1 MFKTPV
7 LLFSLFLALGLV
19 LSSFIS
25 PKTSISGNQ
34 ARDSS
39 FPLTIIK
46 ARGFKGTPVTTQ
58 NQNFRF
64 ITGLENDHYF
74 QDSSNRFVNFYL
86 ETRLTNTRT
95 QRVRVPLNIAI
106 VLDRSGSMNGVK
118 MGYAKKAAKEI
129 ISRLFPED
137 FVSLVI
143 YDNTVDSLQPPVQV
157 VNKEKIYAQVDR
169 IFPRGST
176 NLWGGTEMGYAF
188 VQRNYKSGY
197 INRVLLISDGLA
209 NTGLT
214 DSLIIH
220 QKVEGFKE
228 NGISLSTFGVGL
240 DYNETLMTDMAE
252 TGEGNYY
259 FIDAPQKMAAIFSRE
274 LEGLMNIAGREA
286 EVRIRMP
293 QGVSLESGYPLEYS
307 VKGDE
312 VFIKLRDIYL
322 HDTKAAL
329 LRFRLDRNI
338 NGPLHFN
345 STLQYKEAGMDQTRT
360 ATHDNVLTPIRS
372 REEFLTHYNRKV
384 LEQTVLFTVN
394 ERMERAMMEVDRGNQ
409 KKAEGLVRENST
421 YLKAH
426 SYLFSESVELQ
437 KMDSTV
443 SQYITRLAVAK
454 SQNADSL
461 KRLQKTHR
469 AINYQIRNKK
479 GSGQW

>member
-7 LLFSLFLALGLV
+7 LLLCLFLAMGLV
-19 LSSFIS
+19 FSSFIS
-25 PKTSISGNQ
+25 PQAKIFSIE
-34 ARDSS
+34 AKDSS
-39 FPLTIIK
+39 FPLTAIK
-46 ARGFKGTPVTTQ
+46 ARGFKGTPVSTQ
-58 NQNFRF
+58 NPNFRF
-64 ITGLENDHYF
+64 LTGLENDHYY
-74 QDSSNRFVNFYL
+74 QDSANRFVNFYI
-86 ETRLTNTRT
+86 ETRLTTSRT
-95 QRVRVPLNIAI
+95 QRIRVPLNISI
-106 VLDRSGSMNGVK
+106 VLDRSGSMNGIK

-129 ISRLFPED
+129 ISRLLPED

-188 VQRNYKSGY
+188 VQRNYKPGY

-220 QKVEGFKE
+220 EKVDGFKE
-228 NGISLSTFGVGL
+228 SGITLSTFGVGL

-259 FIDAPQKMAAIFSRE
+259 FIDAPQKMNVIFSRE

-286 EVRIRMP
+286 EIRIRMP
-293 QGVSLESGYPLEYS
+293 QGVRLESGYPLEYS
-307 VKGDE
+307 VKENE
-312 VFIKLRDIYL
+312 VTIKLRDIYL

-329 LRFRLDRNI
+329 LRFRLDRNS
-338 NGPLHFN
+338 NGPLHFI
-345 STLQYKEAGMDQTRT
+345 STLQYKEAGTDQIRT

-409 KKAEGLVRENST
+409 KRAETLVRENSS

-426 SYLFSESVELQ
+426 SYLFSESMELQ

-443 SQYITRLAVAK
+443 NQYITRLAVAK
-454 SQNADSL
+454 TQNADSV

-479 GSGQW
+479 GGNSE

>member
-1 MFKTPV
+1 MFKTSI
-7 LLFSLFLALGLV
+7 LFFSLLLVGGLL
-19 LSSFIS
+19 LSAYTSS
-25 PKTSISGNQ
+25 PANEFYND

-39 FPLTIIK
+39 FPLITIK
-46 ARGFKGTPVTTQ
+46 ARGFKGTPVTTE
-58 NQNFRF
+58 NHNFKF
-64 ITGLENDHYF
+64 LTGLENDHYF

-86 ETRLTNTRT
+86 EARLTNAR
-95 QRVRVPLNIAI
+95 QKMVRVPLNIAI
-106 VLDRSGSMNGVK
+106 VLDRSGSMNGIK

-129 ISRLFPED
+129 ISRLLPED
-137 FVSLVI
+137 YVSLVI

-188 VQRNYKSGY
+188 VQRNYKPGY

-220 QKVEGFKE
+220 QKVDGFKE
-228 NGISLSTFGVGL
+228 YGITLSTFGVGL

-259 FIDAPQKMAAIFSRE
+259 FIDAPQKTAAIFSRE

-293 QGVSLESGYPLEYS
+293 RGVHLESGYPLEYT

-312 VFIKLRDIYL
+312 VFIKLRDIYI

-329 LRFRLDRNI
+329 FRFRLDRNI
-338 NGPLHFN
+338 NGPLHFI
-345 STLQYKEAGMDQTRT
+345 STLQYKEAGTDQTRT

-372 REEFLTHYNRKV
+372 KEEFLTHYNRKV

-409 KKAEGLVRENST
+409 KRAESLVRENVSF
-421 YLKAH
+421 LKAH
-426 SYLFSESVELQ
+426 HYLFSESIELQ
-437 KMDSTV
+437 KMDSIV
-443 SQYITRLAVAK
+443 SQYITRLAWAK
-454 SQNADSL
+454 NQNADSL

-479 GSGQW
+479 SQ